1 MAKRFDATI
10 KHLVETHPAD
20 WLAFAKLP
28 PGQTIEVVDG
38 DVSSISAMADK
49 VIRVI
54 SQTPYIAHFEFQ
66 SASDPDLDERILFYN
81 VLLRRRHRLPVRS
94 VVILLRPQA
103 QPKAVTGGVREAV
116 AADAMLE
123 FRYRLIRVWETPVE
137 SVLAGGLG
145 TLPLAPITAAD
156 AGILPEIIGRMTER
170 LDRES
175 STPDA
180 ADAWT
185 ATFVLLG
192 LRYPPE
198 VGIQLLK
205 GVRKMK
211 ESSTY
216 QWIVEEGLAEGIAKG
231 MEKGIEK
238 GMEKGMEKG
247 IEKGMEKGMEVGL
260 AQGRAEGL
268 RTGSVGEA
276 KSLLLRIGR
285 RRFGA
290 PPAAILAALDAVN
303 DLPRIETMAERV
315 IDASDWNEILEI
327 RT

>member
-1 MAKRFDATI
+1 VAKRFDATI

-20 WLAFAKLP
+20 WIAFARLP
-28 PGQTIEVVDG
+28 LGKAIDVVDG
-38 DVSSISAMADK
+38 DVSSASAMADK
-49 VIRVI
+49 VIRVM
-54 SQTPYIAHFEFQ
+54 SQAPYIAHFEFQ

-94 VVILLRPQA
+94 VAILLRPQA
-103 QPKAVTGGVREAV
+103 QPKAVTGGLREAV
-116 AADAMLE
+116 ASDAMLE

-145 TLPLAPITAAD
+145 TLPLAPISAAD
-156 AGILPEIIGRMTER
+156 AGVLPEVIGRMTER

-175 STPDA
+175 STVDA

-205 GVRKMK
+205 GVRRMK

-216 QWIVEEGLAEGIAKG
+216 QWIVEEGLTEGIAKG
-231 MEKGIEK
+231 MERGI
-238 GMEKGMEKG
+238 
-247 IEKGMEKGMEVGL
+247 EKGMEVGL

-290 PPAAILAALDAVN
+290 PPAAVLVALDAIT
-303 DLPRIETMAERV
+303 DLSRIEIMAERL
-315 IDASDWNEILEI
+315 IDASGWTELLET
-327 RT
+327 RS